1 LDLKFI
7 GFNILSESGTIIQ
20 NLLEFI
26 KRIKPLNRIEQPENF
41 QDFIEQIN
49 TKFKIKL
56 VKLI

>member
-1 LDLKFI
+1 MDLKFI